1 MVSVSLPLSVEPE
14 RHRPS
19 VLIVDD
25 DRWTT
30 RAVAA
35 ALADAGEF
43 DVLAPANSGEDG
55 VRAYTAHHP
64 DLVLMDVNMP
74 PGISGVDATRAIVRS
89 DPDATVVLLT
99 TVSPGPGIS
108 RALEAGAMAVVNK
121 TASDEVLVSVV
132 RTALQGESPSLLKAL
147 AADIVISGD
156 LIPDAPSQAPVLTEK
171 ELSLL
176 TLICEGLEYAD
187 IADQMHLSISTVK
200 THAQNLRAKLDAGN
214 LAQLVVRALQYKFY
228 SPE

>member
-1 MVSVSLPLSVEPE
+1 MVPVSLPASAEPDP
-14 RHRPS
+14 HRPS

-35 ALADAGEF
+35 ALSDAGEF
-43 DVLAPANSGEDG
+43 EVLAPVHSGEDG
-55 VRAYTAHHP
+55 IAAYAAHRP

-74 PGISGVDATRAIVRS
+74 PGISGVDSTRAIVES
-89 DPDATVVLLT
+89 DPEATVVLLT

-108 RALEAGAMAVVNK
+108 RALDAGAMAVVNK

-132 RTALQGESPSLLKAL
+132 RTALRGESPALLKAL

-156 LIPDAPSQAPVLTEK
+156 DIPDVPSRTPVLTER
-171 ELSLL
+171 ELGLL
-176 TLICEGLEYAD
+176 TLICEGLEYTD
-187 IADQMHLSISTVK
+187 IAAEMYLSVSTVK
-200 THAQNLRAKLDAGN
+200 THAQNLRAKLDARN